1 MKNVFLLFSTNM
13 RCSTSK
19 GTKSDCFRV
28 FSMFKRYNSSLFLSQ
43 QNMREAVA
51 SFKLNPLCKRG
62 SII

>member
-1 MKNVFLLFSTNM
+1 MINVFLLFRTNM
-13 RCSTSK
+13 RRCTSE

-28 FSMFKRYNSSLFLSQ
+28 FSMFTRYDSSLFLSQ

-62 SII
+62 SIV